1 MRSVLVHGEIP
12 PEELQGLF
20 ASGGLEP
27 QSQAAYA
34 FGGVRVAIF
43 VGRKHFF
50 RTNSYLGLVLVASA
64 DGTTQRIDICQAG
77 GGSGL
82 IGMEWGA
89 GDDLEAAVY
98 NALAAAIETKGLT
111 ADPAA

>member
-1 MRSVLVHGEIP
+1 MRSVLVRGEVRV
-12 PEELQGLF
+12 EELQGLF
-20 ASGGLEP
+20 GEAGLEP

-34 FGGVRVAIF
+34 FGTTRVAIF

-50 RTNSYLGLVLVASA
+50 RTNSYLGVVLVAST
-64 DGTTQRIDICQAG
+64 DGTTQRIDISQAG

-89 GDDLEAAVY
+89 GDDLESNLY
-98 NALAAAIETKGLT
+98 NALAAAVERNGL
-111 ADPAA
+111 AAEPVG